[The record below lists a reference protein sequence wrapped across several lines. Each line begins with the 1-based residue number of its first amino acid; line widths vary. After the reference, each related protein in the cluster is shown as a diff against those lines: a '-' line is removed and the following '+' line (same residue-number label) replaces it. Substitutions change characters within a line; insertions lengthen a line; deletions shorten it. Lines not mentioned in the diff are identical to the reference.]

1 MTLPVWVRPAAF
13 AVLALSLQACA
24 ASPNVFERHEMEMAR
39 RSTVE
44 ATSDRPFCPVLAANA
59 TDDHL
64 EVEYE
69 AGGMKS
75 DLGVLPAGQQLRFDV
90 FCDTGR
96 VEAVGVTTMGVLS
109 GPEMEYRTSARLDPA
124 TVAVLHFSETA
135 SIR

>member
-1 MTLPVWVRPAAF
+1 MTVSAWVRPAAF
-13 AVLALSLQACA
+13 AALVLSVQACA
-24 ASPNVFERHEMEMAR
+24 TSSNVFERHEGDMAR
-39 RSTVE
+39 RAMAE
-44 ATSDRPFCPVLAANA
+44 ASADRSLCPVIAANA

-96 VEAVGVTTMGVLS
+96 VRAVGVTTMG
-109 GPEMEYRTSARLDPA
+109 GMFDEATEYRTSARLDP
-124 TVAVLHFSETA
+124 VAVAILHFTQTA
-135 SIR
+135 AIR